1 MAAHS
6 TPSTDP
12 SPIFPAP
19 QRSRESANIPRPFTR
34 DRLPNLLQA
43 LATHD
48 VLKDALRSAF
58 PDVDDQTLRDTL
70 EGISDLPEMVAT
82 VVRSHLDDLTLAR
95 ALRSR
100 LSDIQERLSRIE
112 NRGENKRALVASV
125 MERADLRKL
134 IEPDFTVSLRQS
146 PPSVIITAEGEIPE
160 TYWKPQPPK
169 LDRKA
174 LHSALSA
181 GKNVPGAGLG
191 YGCVTIAVRTR

>member
-1 MAAHS
+1 MPEVLTRPQVSCDTLGIIRSRKGLVMAAHS

-70 EGISDLPEMVAT
+70 EGI
-82 VVRSHLDDLTLAR
+82 R
-95 ALRSR
+95 AL
-100 LSDIQERLSRIE
+100 
-112 NRGENKRALVASV
+112 
-125 MERADLRKL
+125 
-134 IEPDFTVSLRQS
+134 
-146 PPSVIITAEGEIPE
+146 
-160 TYWKPQPPK
+160 
-169 LDRKA
+169 
-174 LHSALSA
+174 
-181 GKNVPGAGLG
+181 
-191 YGCVTIAVRTR
+191 